1 MPNCVAHRGR
11 AWPRCTFGAPPF
23 ASTSGR
29 FARSVSRSGDPTQ
42 DLVLPPRSC
51 LPVRP
56 LTDDEIV
63 VCRSFSLQTLTATRQ
78 PAAWALAEATART
91 SEIPHIVVS
100 DLDFM
105 NRRVWIHGSSK
116 AEARWGFLSDW
127 GATQLA
133 RRIGSLKNVAVED
146 PAVAYEGRGSEESAQ
161 ASSCIAIAETLMR
174 AGIGRE
180 PDVRPGSVVA
190 WAGRRVFEETA
201 SIEEVARRLGIRS
214 LDRAARFIGWG
225 WAAEPADGDRA

>member
-1 MPNCVAHRGR
+1 MG
-11 AWPRCTFGAPPF
+11 
-23 ASTSGR
+23 
-29 FARSVSRSGDPTQ
+29 
-42 DLVLPPRSC
+42 LVLPPRPC
-51 LPVRP
+51 LAVRP

-63 VCRSFSLQTLTATRQ
+63 VCYGCSVQRLTATRQ

-91 SEIPHIVVS
+91 SEIPHILVS
-100 DLDFM
+100 DLDFT

-133 RRIGSLKNVAVED
+133 RQMESLKNVPMED
-146 PAVAYEGRGSEESAQ
+146 PAVAYEGRGSEESSQ

-190 WAGRRVFEETA
+190 WAGRRIFEETA
-201 SIEEVARRLGIRS
+201 SIEEFARRLGIRS
-214 LDRAARFIGWG
+214 LDRAARLSGWG
-225 WAAEPADGDRA
+225 WAPRPADGERA